1 MRLLMLVADHNS
13 FHHYSKNFKALLSC
27 FQDKQGFFSPPKKR
41 IVAAEFLLTFALEE
55 TFARAG
61 SLATVGIRGAWGL
74 KGQLQDL
81 KGSVT
86 MNKAVLQNAEKRKVT
101 DESMKLCLEKLQDV
115 AYDAE
120 DVLDHLMTL
129 LLRCFV
135 KTNRKSL
142 LFVIKIGFVFYKADL
157 YNCYEDSV
165 FVCYKALLYVIK
177 QGFI

>member
-1 MRLLMLVADHNS
+1 MLVADHNS

-55 TFARAG
+55 TFARPG
-61 SLATVGIRGAWGL
+61 SLATEGIRGAWGL

-120 DVLDHLMTL
+120 NVLDHLMTL
-129 LLRCFV
+129 LMRCFA